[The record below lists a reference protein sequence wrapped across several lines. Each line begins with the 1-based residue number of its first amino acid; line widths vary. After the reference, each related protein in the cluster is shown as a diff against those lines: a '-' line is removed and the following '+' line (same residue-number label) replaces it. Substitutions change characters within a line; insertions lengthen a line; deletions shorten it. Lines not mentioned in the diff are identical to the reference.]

1 MPKLL
6 RLEYGDLFHNEI
18 RALTRARIYKI
29 PRVIKY
35 IEAARS
41 TDDICLVLE
50 YAWLAFLIA
59 VQSTF
64 LCLHL
69 HVSAAKSFL
78 RAGWCMA
85 RL

>member
-1 MPKLL
+1 LWHCRYFEKNSKGVFAVKKMPKLL

-41 TDDICLVLE
+41 TDDICLVL
-50 YAWLAFLIA
+50 
-59 VQSTF
+59 
-64 LCLHL
+64 
-69 HVSAAKSFL
+69 
-78 RAGWCMA
+78 
-85 RL
+85 